1 MTTTDKMIDDEIGH
15 SRKTLVRSNATCED
29 DDTNLRS
36 TDQSVRLVSS
46 QTKPALSSSA
56 SKDSTCFTDAT
67 DTDLH
72 LFIVKTLHKNEK
84 DRKLILRTEEALIK
98 LLNDEYR
105 QSVTFEEMTSYE
117 RMIVHRVAAWFGL
130 DHNVSQSG
138 KNIVAS
144 KTDKAKIP
152 ERDFKSLIIAGKP
165 YTDVETGRST
175 SKSRSSFGPSPTSC
189 SMAAMTA
196 GSSSRQRVNPTN
208 QNMYYTWQPFPMVFN
223 PPQQPLCSLMQIP
236 SNQPGKYEY
245 QAMPQIPWFPG
256 ANIYSGYQSNMTF
269 QPQCSTATSYSSP
282 LNSYDVQ
289 SSQQLNSFT
298 SKINSNV
305 SFVTQPS
312 TRNY

>member
-15 SRKTLVRSNATCED
+15 LRKTLVRSNATCDD

-36 TDQSVRLVSS
+36 TDQPVRLVSS

-72 LFIVKTLHKNEK
+72 SFIVKTLHKNEK
-84 DRKLILRTEEALIK
+84 DRKLILRTEETLIK
-98 LLNDEYR
+98 LLNDEHR

-175 SKSRSSFGPSPTSC
+175 LKSRSSFGSTPTSC

-196 GSSSRQRVNPTN
+196 GSSRQRGN

-236 SNQPGKYEY
+236 SNQSGKYETY

-256 ANIYSGYQSNMTF
+256 ANVYSGYQNNMTF
-269 QPQCSTATSYSSP
+269 QPQCSTTTGYSS
-282 LNSYDVQ
+282 LNCSYPYDVQ
-289 SSQQLNSFT
+289 SQQLNNFT
-298 SKINSNV
+298 AKMDSNV